1 MPRRNVLRTIYGLSH
16 NMGAITPSSRL
27 PRDDLQGA
35 FQVSIGLRVSYRVAG
50 RVNGDRRVGDLMPR
64 VIHPPDVARSSNA
77 CALRPFDALR
87 STKNFALASDAM
99 DDDRAAPLVG
109 ATR

>member
-1 MPRRNVLRTIYGLSH
+1 MPRRNALRTIYGLSH
-16 NMGAITPSSRL
+16 NMGAITPSSRW

-35 FQVSIGLRVSYRVAG
+35 FQVSIGVRVSYRVAS

-64 VIHPPDVARSSNA
+64 VIQSPDMGRFSNV

-87 STKNFALASDAM
+87 STQNFAPTSDAM
-99 DDDRAAPLVG
+99 ADDRAAPLVG